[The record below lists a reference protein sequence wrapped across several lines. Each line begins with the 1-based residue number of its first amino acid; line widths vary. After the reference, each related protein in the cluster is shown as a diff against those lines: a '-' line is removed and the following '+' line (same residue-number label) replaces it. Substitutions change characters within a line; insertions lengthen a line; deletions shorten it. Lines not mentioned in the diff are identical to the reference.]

1 MAVGSCED
9 FRVITEGVKT
19 ATGCLSL
26 FLGALL
32 SFFISVRE
40 LNRASSNTGQG
51 WSYLAPGWKFLD
63 PGAHDAH
70 IMLLAAL
77 LDAVIYSMII
87 FMAFYG
93 FVKLVDKLTQ

>member
-1 MAVGSCED
+1 M
-9 FRVITEGVKT
+9 ITGGVKT

-26 FLGALL
+26 FLGAGL

-40 LNRASSNTGQG
+40 LNGAGDDTSRG
-51 WSYLAPGWKFLD
+51 WSYLAPGWTILD

-70 IMLLAAL
+70 IMLLATV
-77 LDAVIYSMII
+77 LDAVIYSVII
-87 FMAFYG
+87 FAAFYG

>member
-1 MAVGSCED
+1 M
-9 FRVITEGVKT
+9 ITREVKT

-32 SFFISVRE
+32 SAFISMTVIG
-40 LNRASSNTGQG
+40 RASRGGPG
-51 WSYLAPGWKFLD
+51 WPYFAPGWKILD

-77 LDAVIYSMII
+77 LDATIYGVIISAI
-87 FMAFYG
+87 FYG
-93 FVKLVDKLTQ
+93 FVKLTDRFTQ